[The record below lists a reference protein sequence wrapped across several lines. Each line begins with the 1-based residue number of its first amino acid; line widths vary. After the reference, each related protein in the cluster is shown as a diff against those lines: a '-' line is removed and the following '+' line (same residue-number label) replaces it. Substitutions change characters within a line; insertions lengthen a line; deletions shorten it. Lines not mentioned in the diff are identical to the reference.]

1 MATVEDIRED
11 IRIGRAHSEH
21 VDLPIN
27 IRVTIPFIPRPIFL
41 AVIAGPERRSAARRR
56 LERARHPLATWGNVA
71 TFLAA
76 STICSTALLFA
87 SFIAATY

>member
-27 IRVTIPFIPRPIFL
+27 IRVTIPFIPRPIFW
-41 AVIAGPERRSAARRR
+41 P
-56 LERARHPLATWGNVA
+56 
-71 TFLAA
+71 
-76 STICSTALLFA
+76 
-87 SFIAATY
+87 